1 MLYPM
6 CRKVVF
12 ISITVCN
19 SLPQFLLGS
28 SRLLKLFQSLLLPE
42 TSALRFV
49 MRLSRPI
56 SRVIKRPTYLV
67 VSSRSESNLIFDREL
82 KARQKERSLLLTDGE
97 YYDYLRE
104 ESAARI
110 VDRIEDIS
118 RVFPTGLELGCHR
131 GALYDLINGTE
142 SLRDG
147 GGGIGGIKTLYQ
159 CDMALSAMR
168 TNTKEDTQ
176 APLVDAKYL
185 HGDEENG
192 LPFQEGSFDIVLS
205 SMNLH
210 WINDLQKV
218 LKSIKTVL
226 KPDGVFIGSM
236 LGGSTL
242 QELKECL
249 YLAEQERK
257 GGFSPHASPLAKPS
271 DIAGLMQ
278 ANFSL
283 PTIDIDT
290 HTISYP
296 DAFTLMEHLG
306 LMGEGHATVNRRYSV
321 GRDTFLA
328 AAALYQE
335 KYGLEDGSIPAT
347 FQIIY
352 MIGWKPHA
360 SQPKA
365 MPRGSGTHKLTDLN
379 AVKLDKPYKS

>member
-1 MLYPM
+1 M
-6 CRKVVF
+6 RAWRAAR
-12 ISITVCN
+12 
-19 SLPQFLLGS
+19 FLARRPAYRSTTMRAES
-28 SRLLKLFQSLLLPE
+28 SN
-42 TSALRFV
+42 
-49 MRLSRPI
+49 M
-56 SRVIKRPTYLV
+56 
-67 VSSRSESNLIFDREL
+67 IFDREL
-82 KARQKERSLLLTDGE
+82 KARHKESSLLLTEGE

-118 RVFPTGLELGCHR
+118 RGFPTGLELGCHR
-131 GALYDLINGTE
+131 GVLYDLINGTE
-142 SLRDG
+142 SLGDE

-159 CDMALSAMR
+159 CDMAPSAMR
-168 TNTKEDTQ
+168 TDRKDGT
-176 APLVDAKYL
+176 PLVEAKYL

-210 WINDLQKV
+210 WINDLKKV
-218 LKSIKTVL
+218 FKNINTVL

-271 DIAGLMQ
+271 DIAGLIQ
-278 ANFSL
+278 SNFSL

-290 HTISYP
+290 HVISYP
-296 DAFTLMEHLG
+296 DAFSLMEHLG
-306 LMGEGHATVNRRYSV
+306 FMGEGHATLNRRYSV

-335 KYGLEDGSIPAT
+335 KYGLEDGSVPAT

-360 SQPKA
+360 SQPKP
-365 MPRGSGTHKLTDLN
+365 MRRGSGTHKLGDLN
-379 AVKLDKPYKS
+379 AVKLDKPMKNE